1 MSTIRKH
8 SYTEGSIQFEKGANV
23 MSAIRISHSVVLKA
37 ITSLG
42 IMILLSFLM
51 ILFAEQ
57 ASAHGYVDS
66 PGSRAILCK
75 NGQNKDCGA
84 IVYEPQSL
92 EAPKGFPH
100 AGPADGKIASAGG
113 IFPKLDEQSATR
125 WTKVNIHAGTNTF
138 NWKLTAAHATA
149 SWKYYITKDNWD
161 PNAPLSRNSF
171 DLTPFCS
178 VDYGGARPPFEYS
191 NTCNVPQRSGYHVIL
206 AVWEVADTAN
216 AFYNVIDVNF
226 GGSNP
231 PSDTI
236 APSAPGA
243 LTSTGTTSTSVSLAW
258 NASTDNVG
266 VTGYEIYNGSSRV
279 ATVPGS
285 ALSYTVTGLTANT
298 SYTFTVKAKD
308 AAGNLSNAS
317 NPVTVRTEGVIA
329 DTEAPSAPGNLHV
342 MGTPTSSSVSLM
354 WSPSTDNVGVAGYR
368 IYNGTALV
376 ATVSGTTTDHVVTGL
391 SANSTYTF
399 TVRAFD
405 AAGNQSAASNS
416 VSAKTAEAPAA
427 QAWEPNT
434 AYTAGTL
441 VTYNGSVY
449 ECRQAH
455 TSLQGW
461 EPDNTP
467 ALWLLK

>member
-1 MSTIRKH
+1 
-8 SYTEGSIQFEKGANV
+8 
-23 MSAIRISHSVVLKA
+23 MSAIRGFHPIFTKA
-37 ITSLG
+37 FTSLG
-42 IMILLSFLM
+42 LIVLLSVFM
-51 ILFAEQ
+51 VMFAEQ

-75 NGQNKDCGA
+75 NGQNTDCGA
-84 IVYEPQSL
+84 IIYEPQSL
-92 EAPKGFPH
+92 EAPKGFPQ

-113 IFPKLDEQSATR
+113 AFPKLDEQSATR
-125 WTKVNIHAGTNTF
+125 WAKVNINSGINTF
-138 NWKLTAAHATA
+138 TWKLTAAHATS
-149 SWKYYITKDNWD
+149 SWKYYITKENWD
-161 PNAPLSRNSF
+161 PNTPLSRNSF

-226 GGSNP
+226 GGNNP
-231 PSDTI
+231 PTDTI

-243 LTSTGTTSTSVSLAW
+243 LISTGATSTSVSLAW

-266 VTGYEIYNGSSRV
+266 VSEYQIYNGSSLV

-317 NPVTVRTEGVIA
+317 NPVNITTEGVIV
-329 DTEAPSAPGNLHV
+329 DTEAPTAPGNLHV
-342 MGTPTSSSVSLM
+342 MGTPSSSSVSLM
-354 WSPSTDNVGVAGYR
+354 WNPSTDNVAVAGYR
-368 IYNGTALV
+368 IYNGTALA
-376 ATVSGTTTDHVVTGL
+376 ATVSGTTTDYVVTGL
-391 SANSTYTF
+391 SPDSTYTF

-405 AAGNQSAASNS
+405 AAGNESPASNS
-416 VSAKTAEAPAA
+416 VHATTAEAPAA
-427 QAWEPNT
+427 QAWAPNT
-434 AYTAGTL
+434 AYTTGTL

-449 ECRQAH
+449 ECRQSH
-455 TSLQGW
+455 TSLEGW
-461 EPDNTP
+461 EPVNTP